1 MITAEVIDSIYKQY
15 PKRATSIDE
24 LDFASLFEKAA
35 ANHNLSVDPESE
47 KLTIGSIS
55 KNSPFGT
62 ISLKNVHAFIPF
74 ENWVA
79 VVLHSSIIFLSAKD
93 NKVSVHLKT
102 ESPSLWDKLFH
113 SVMC

>member
-47 KLTIGSIS
+47 ELTIGSIS
-55 KNSPFGT
+55 KT
-62 ISLKNVHAFIPF
+62 L
-74 ENWVA
+74 
-79 VVLHSSIIFLSAKD
+79 LSGQF
-93 NKVSVHLKT
+93 HLKMST
-102 ESPSLWDKLFH
+102 LSFPLKIGLPL
-113 SVMC
+113 CCTLQ